1 MARRTRLMSV
11 GLTLLL
17 AASSASA
24 QAPLSP
30 APMLGLGKDADG
42 RPLPF
47 GVPPYFPPET
57 PLGGGPFKAIMTTDP
72 ACRST

>member
-1 MARRTRLMSV
+1 MMARRTALMSLS
-11 GLTLLL
+11 LTLLL
-17 AASSASA
+17 AATSALA

-47 GVPPYFPPET
+47 GFLPTSHLRHRLAAVHSR
-57 PLGGGPFKAIMTTDP
+57 
-72 ACRST
+72 RS